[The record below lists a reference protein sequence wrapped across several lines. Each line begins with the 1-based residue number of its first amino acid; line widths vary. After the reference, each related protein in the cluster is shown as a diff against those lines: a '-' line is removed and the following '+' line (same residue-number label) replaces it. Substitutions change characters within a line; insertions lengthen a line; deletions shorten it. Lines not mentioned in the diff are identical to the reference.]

1 MILSFLQGMDLEE
14 FPSLLSLGF
23 SSPTVDNEEP
33 LSFGTLLACLNM
45 ALANLGPVSF
55 GYLLR
60 CLLAC
65 SHGRSIASFFFLPE
79 TSCLEINVTMEMQFC
94 RTDVKQNFSETL
106 RYNLTNF

>member
-65 SHGRSIASFFFLPE
+65 SHGSSFFLPE

-106 RYNLTNF
+106 RCNLTNF